1 MIKEIFKTA
10 GLFMLG
16 TLLMFCVLSIF
27 AVISGTIGGLLVNLL
42 GISVGVGVSIGLV
55 IMMLLMAGAIGVM
68 EALFNR

>member
-1 MIKEIFKTA
+1 MIKEILKTA

-16 TLLMFCVLSIF
+16 TLLMICVLSIF

-42 GISVGVGVSIGLV
+42 GINFGVGVSIGLV

-68 EALFNR
+68 EVLFNR

>member
-16 TLLMFCVLSIF
+16 TLLMLCVLSIF
-27 AVISGTIGGLLVNLL
+27 AIISGTIGGLLVNLL

-55 IMMLLMAGAIGVM
+55 IMMLLMTGAIGVM
-68 EALFNR
+68 EVLFNR